1 MAYQS
6 EGDELADRGLRP
18 MNLDGGFTPGN
29 ADALLK
35 INKNADDI
43 LNKSHISGE
52 EVVNLLDMEQDQL
65 ALDDLINN
73 YKLAG
78 NSPKKTKKVKTI
90 LQWEEMNL
98 TENFRNKFLLYKVSE
113 NGLAREQ
120 FVQAINPFLG
130 ASSSRRRGKLS
141 RNNQ

>member
-43 LNKSHISGE
+43 LNKSHISNE
-52 EVVNLLDMEQDQL
+52 ELVNLLDMEQDQL

-73 YKLAG
+73 YKFLSIYLIKYSVLDG
-78 NSPKKTKKVKTI
+78 YII
-90 LQWEEMNL
+90 LFSNY
-98 TENFRNKFLLYKVSE
+98 ND
-113 NGLAREQ
+113 
-120 FVQAINPFLG
+120 I
-130 ASSSRRRGKLS
+130 
-141 RNNQ
+141 

>member
-1 MAYQS
+1 
-6 EGDELADRGLRP
+6 
-18 MNLDGGFTPGN
+18 
-29 ADALLK
+29 
-35 INKNADDI
+35 
-43 LNKSHISGE
+43 
-52 EVVNLLDMEQDQL
+52 MEQDQL

-78 NSPKKTKKVKTI
+78 NSPKKLKVKTI

-113 NGLAREQ
+113 NGLARDQ